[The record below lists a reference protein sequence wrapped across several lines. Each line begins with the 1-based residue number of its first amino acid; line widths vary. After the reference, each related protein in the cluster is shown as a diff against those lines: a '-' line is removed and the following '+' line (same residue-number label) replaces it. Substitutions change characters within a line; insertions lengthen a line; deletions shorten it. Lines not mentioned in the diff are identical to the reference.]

1 MSTTDDTA
9 RPAPEFEVDLC
20 GESCPYPVIRT
31 LEAIDA
37 LEPGALLEVTT
48 DCPQSFRNIPDEAVA
63 YGSRM
68 IGEPIREGARMSFLI
83 EVGERP
89 ADAKAARKRA
99 AQRATPGADA
109 PGATCSTGTQGS
121 AGAAGAGSDTPIAL
135 PRRGLRGLFGRRA

>member
-1 MSTTDDTA
+1 MSTPDGTA

-37 LEPGALLEVTT
+37 LVPGTLLEVTT

-68 IGEPIREGARMSFLI
+68 VGDPVREGARMSFLI
-83 EVGERP
+83 EVGEKP
-89 ADAKAARKRA
+89 DDARAARKRA
-99 AQRATPGADA
+99 AQRATPG
-109 PGATCSTGTQGS
+109 GS
-121 AGAAGAGSDTPIAL
+121 E
-135 PRRGLRGLFGRRA
+135 RRGLRGLFGRRG